1 MGGYRHVA
9 CTNHLVLDISLPIS
23 FFPAQ
28 VSEVEADIFESN
40 SKFSK
45 LCILLLASQRFR
57 SRQDS
62 SPQTTSRHVSCSRP
76 IQDLKSPDRQTD
88 MCQATGLEDT
98 EGIPG
103 QVEWSCT
110 HIHID
115 VLLGELADMF
125 LQGVPRIP
133 VEPSPHLGC
142 HVRQQEGLVHMTLVQ
157 PVVSRRS
164 KMASVEPT
172 ALVVRVVRPENT
184 DGRVHPSENQTS
196 ISPSSVVWL
205 NTPGALANYA
215 TEAGGQTGAC
225 ERATQATLLKDRTS
239 SICKCALKP
248 EQSSLQALGNIIFD
262 TDTKDDME
270 ATIKS
275 EPDNYKYL
283 PVKIECLFDGFP
295 TISEKIKVETDTQ
308 EDVVIVIKSEQDN
321 YKSCHVKLERLSNN
335 FIIMRTKLKKHQG
348 NLNLGCLPVQAKGG
362 SRPKCWKYG
371 GTRAWKKCKEE
382 ECSKK
387 AKGGDVIG
395 STAVASVATVL
406 NHGMYVRALALVS
419 IHITE
424 YSPAVETIRRS
435 HRLPAFLPSGAR
447 FAFLKMGTTPSG
459 GGCGERGGEN
469 SSNSQDKLTTKSML
483 PPPQVALLVEM

>member
-1 MGGYRHVA
+1 MSRDITGTRSRMFLATVSTVCDRQTKKHYNYSDHLQTLQVHKYRWRSHSRKGSANTCWLVSA
-9 CTNHLVLDISLPIS
+9 LLVEEQDSKSLDNQQTCVVFSTNTRPQVPRQPADICRVLD
-23 FFPAQ
+23 Q
-28 VSEVEADIFESN
+28 Y
-40 SKFSK
+40 KT
-45 LCILLLASQRFR
+45 
-57 SRQDS
+57 S
-62 SPQTTSRHVSCSRP
+62 SPQTTSRHMSCSRP
-76 IQDLKSPDRQTD
+76 IQDLKSSDNQQTYVVFSTNTGPQVSRQPADICRVIDQYKTSSPQTDRQTDRQTD

-142 HVRQQEGLVHMTLVQ
+142 HVRQQEGLVHMALVQ
-157 PVVSRRS
+157 PVVSRRR

-184 DGRVHPSENQTS
+184 DGRG
-196 ISPSSVVWL
+196 L
-205 NTPGALANYA
+205 
-215 TEAGGQTGAC
+215 
-225 ERATQATLLKDRTS
+225 
-239 SICKCALKP
+239 
-248 EQSSLQALGNIIFD
+248 FD
-262 TDTKDDME
+262 TYTKDDME
-270 ATIKS
+270 DTIKS

-283 PVKIECLFDGFP
+283 PVKTEHLFDGFS

-321 YKSCHVKLERLSNN
+321 YKSCHVKLERLSDN

-348 NLNLGCLPVQAKGG
+348 NLNFGCLPVQAKGG

-382 ECSKK
+382 GCSKK
-387 AKGGDVIG
+387 AKGG
-395 STAVASVATVL
+395 
-406 NHGMYVRALALVS
+406 ALALVS

-424 YSPAVETIRRS
+424 DSPAVETIRRS
-435 HRLPAFLPSGAR
+435 LRLPAFLPSGAR

-469 SSNSQDKLTTKSML
+469 SSNSQDKLTMKSML